1 MQATDDLALAALVTA
16 GDEDALAALYDRYAD
31 PLFGFIYHALD
42 HARPD
47 AEEVWQD
54 TLSAA
59 IRALPTYRG
68 QGQLFSWLCGIAR
81 HKLADHCR
89 RRNRPGQDLFLVPPE
104 DLTRLL
110 DQGPL
115 PEEVLSQKA
124 TCLRIVEVLGQLPP
138 DYRAALSAR
147 YADGSS
153 VEEVARLLAKSYK
166 ATESLLSRARAA
178 FRAALSGQTE
188 IQL

>member
-1 MQATDDLALAALVTA
+1 MPVT
-16 GDEDALAALYDRYAD
+16 
-31 PLFGFIYHALD
+31 PL
-42 HARPD
+42 P
-47 AEEVWQD
+47 
-54 TLSAA
+54 S
-59 IRALPTYRG
+59 
-68 QGQLFSWLCGIAR
+68 
-81 HKLADHCR
+81 
-89 RRNRPGQDLFLVPPE
+89 
-104 DLTRLL
+104 
-110 DQGPL
+110 PL

-124 TCLRIVEVLGQLPP
+124 TCLRVVEVLGQLPP